1 MKKSIDVVT
10 MGELLYVLRV
20 PHCGTLER
28 SRTLECL
35 CGGAEGNVAVGLSR
49 LGLKTAYMS
58 KVRDNFIGR
67 TLVDDLRSHGVD
79 TQGILF
85 CREGR
90 MGILFIELGTPP
102 RSNLNVYDREGA
114 SILSLHPDECDW
126 HLFRR
131 ARHFYFSGITAA
143 LNENCRR
150 ILERAVR
157 EAREEGMKV
166 FFDLNFRSKLWSY
179 DQARV
184 FLENIA
190 HSVDVLFVRQEDMG
204 PLFSLAGDPG
214 DMASRLQQRFG
225 CEAVV
230 LTQGAERV
238 VAALPDR
245 IASRKAIL
253 TQSLN
258 RIGVGDSFVAGFIYG
273 YTCKDVDTALAY
285 GTAMAALKTTIPNEN
300 RPIISLWQVEK
311 LIASLDGAVGRQQGT
326 GDVER

>member
-1 MKKSIDVVT
+1 MKD
-10 MGELLYVLRV
+10 
-20 PHCGTLER
+20 
-28 SRTLECL
+28 
-35 CGGAEGNVAVGLSR
+35 
-49 LGLKTAYMS
+49 
-58 KVRDNFIGR
+58 
-67 TLVDDLRSHGVD
+67 
-79 TQGILF
+79 
-85 CREGR
+85 
-90 MGILFIELGTPP
+90 
-102 RSNLNVYDREGA
+102 
-114 SILSLHPDECDW
+114 
-126 HLFRR
+126 
-131 ARHFYFSGITAA
+131 
-143 LNENCRR
+143 
-150 ILERAVR
+150 
-157 EAREEGMKV
+157 

-179 DQARV
+179 DQARA

-190 HSVDVLFVRQEDMG
+190 HSVHVLFVRQEDMG

-253 TQSLN
+253 TQSVN

-285 GTAMAALKTTIPNEN
+285 GTAMAALKTTILNEN
-300 RPIISLWQVEK
+300 RPIIILRQVEK